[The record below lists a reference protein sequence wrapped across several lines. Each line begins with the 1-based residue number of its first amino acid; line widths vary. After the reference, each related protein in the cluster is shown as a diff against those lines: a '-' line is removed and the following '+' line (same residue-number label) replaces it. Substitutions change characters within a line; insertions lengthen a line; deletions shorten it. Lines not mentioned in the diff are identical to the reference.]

1 MSHSVWKGA
10 LSFGLIHIP
19 VRVYSASRAREL
31 KFKLL
36 HNKDLS
42 EIRYAR
48 ICKSDGK
55 EIPWEDIVKGYEYRP
70 GDYVVLTDE
79 DFEKANIKKTK
90 TIEILDFTDEGQI
103 DTIYYETPY
112 YLEPEKGAEKAY
124 ALLREALK
132 SSNKVAVGRFV
143 VRNHEH
149 LGVIKPHD
157 NVLVLNQLR
166 YDSEIINPKGLNI
179 PKKESIPK
187 KELEIALDLIDQL
200 TKPFKPRDYSDTYT
214 DEIKEV
220 IAKKAKGKKVTIK
233 KGQIPKATKVHDI
246 MSLLKESLEQHK
258 KKPKRRKA
266 A

>member
-1 MSHSVWKGA
+1 
-10 LSFGLIHIP
+10 
-19 VRVYSASRAREL
+19 
-31 KFKLL
+31 
-36 HNKDLS
+36 
-42 EIRYAR
+42 
-48 ICKSDGK
+48 
-55 EIPWEDIVKGYEYRP
+55 
-70 GDYVVLTDE
+70 
-79 DFEKANIKKTK
+79 
-90 TIEILDFTDEGQI
+90 
-103 DTIYYETPY
+103 
-112 YLEPEKGAEKAY
+112 
-124 ALLREALK
+124 
-132 SSNKVAVGRFV
+132 